1 MARFQR
7 NLIPPDA
14 QTRRLRALALSF
26 AAIAALTASVLLADA
41 AMQDGV
47 DFWDFLRVA
56 LIFITT
62 AWLAWGAT
70 LSFVGLWPMTRKDT
84 APLQMQSPAPALVV
98 LMPVCN
104 EDPVATFARVAA
116 MDHSIHAAN
125 LRADIAILSDTR
137 NETAALAERDTYLRL
152 LEETR
157 GTDRIFYRRRE
168 NNHGRKAGNIEDFIR
183 RSGGAYEFALILD
196 ADSLME
202 GETIREMV
210 AKMQADPKLG
220 LLQSLPKIIAARSFF
235 GRAMQFAASF
245 HGPIFTRGLARLQGN
260 TGPFWGHNA
269 MIRVK
274 AFAESCGLPTLNG
287 PAPFGGT
294 ILSHDYV
301 EAALLARAGWR
312 VQVDPT
318 LEGSFEEGPE
328 NLLSYAKRDRRWC
341 QGNLQHSRLLFAP
354 GLAPWSR
361 FVFVQGIFSYIVSLV
376 WATFL
381 ITSVLATMFAP
392 LPDYFPDPYQLF
404 PVFPDDR
411 TKEITALILGIMG
424 LLILPKFAILFQ
436 AILSGRAHGFGGALR
451 ATLSVLSE
459 ILLSSLI
466 APLMLMYQSR
476 AVLQVLSGR
485 DGGWP
490 ANQRGEGRLTLSEA
504 TSAGTWILLTGGA
517 ALALVARVA
526 PDLTLWLLPVCLP
539 MLAAPLIIA
548 ASSRPLSRTLFRVP
562 QETAPAPVIAQYND
576 IHDRWRHETAMP
588 QTPSLELT
596 HVPT

>member
-1 MARFQR
+1 MAPFQR
-7 NLIPPDA
+7 KILAPDA
-14 QTRRLRALALSF
+14 GTRRLRALALGF
-26 AAIAALTASVLLADA
+26 AALAALTASVLLADA
-41 AMQDGV
+41 AIQDGV

-70 LSFVGLWPMTRKDT
+70 LSFVGLAPTLRKP
-84 APLQMQSPAPALVV
+84 APVPQLRSPAPALVV
-98 LMPVCN
+98 LVPICN
-104 EDPVATFARVAA
+104 EDPVATFARIAA
-116 MDHSIHAAN
+116 MDHSIRTAN
-125 LRADIAILSDTR
+125 LHADIAILSDTR
-137 NETAALAERDTYLRL
+137 NEAAASVERETYMRL
-152 LEETR
+152 LEET
-157 GTDRIFYRRRE
+157 GGKGRIFYRRRD

-202 GETIREMV
+202 GDTIREMA

-220 LLQSLPKIIAARSFF
+220 LLQSLPKIIAAQSFF

-274 AFAESCGLPTLNG
+274 AFAESCGLPTLKG
-287 PAPFGGT
+287 PAPFGGA
-294 ILSHDYV
+294 ILSHDYA

-341 QGNLQHSRLLFAP
+341 QGNLQHSRLLQAP

-376 WATFL
+376 WAAFL
-381 ITSVLATMFAP
+381 ITSVLATLFAP

-424 LLILPKFAILFQ
+424 LLILPKFAILLN
-436 AILSGRAHGFGGALR
+436 AIRTERAHGFGGALR

-490 ANQRGEGRLTLSEA
+490 ANQRGEGRLTLAEA

-539 MLAAPLIIA
+539 MLAAPLLIA
-548 ASSRPLSRTLFRVP
+548 GSSRPLTHWLFRVP
-562 QETAPAPVIAQYND
+562 QETAPAPVILRYNAVHARWCREDAVAQ
-576 IHDRWRHETAMP
+576 AS
-588 QTPSLELT
+588 SLELT
-596 HVPT
+596 HVPS